1 MKAKLAPERAASREA
16 REPSGLVR
24 KGCLGLP
31 IGHAK
36 IASSIRYHR
45 SRKKG
50 AIVLTFALFRKA
62 RSKLQVPALVVIAGL
77 CGIPPNNHLRDRSS
91 DHHSINST

>member
-16 REPSGLVR
+16 RKPSGLVR

-36 IASSIRYHR
+36 LGLSARYHR
-45 SRKKG
+45 SRKEG
-50 AIVLTFALFRKA
+50 AIGLTFALFRQA
-62 RSKLQVPALVVIAGL
+62 RSKLLALVG
-77 CGIPPNNHLRDRSS
+77 RDRRAVR
-91 DHHSINST
+91 HPA